1 MPGPGVDKVSTCQ
14 VDYSKVAYRGCVLP
28 IRRFAYT
35 SKSTHPFSERE
46 LLDLLHD
53 ARDYNAADGITGLL
67 LYREGCFLQI
77 LEGKPD
83 LVEDVSQ
90 RIARDLRHHEVE
102 VLLDQE
108 VDTRLFPQWSME
120 AVELERLQKAGLPG
134 LSMDLADSRNAAQL
148 VAHLP
153 QIAAWLGEHQ

>member
-1 MPGPGVDKVSTCQ
+1 
-14 VDYSKVAYRGCVLP
+14 
-28 IRRFAYT
+28 
-35 SKSTHPFSERE
+35 